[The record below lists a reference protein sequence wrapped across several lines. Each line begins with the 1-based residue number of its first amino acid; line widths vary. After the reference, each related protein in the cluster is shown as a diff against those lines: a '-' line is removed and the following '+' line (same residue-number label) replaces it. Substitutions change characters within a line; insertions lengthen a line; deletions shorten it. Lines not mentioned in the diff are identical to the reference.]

1 MSWIA
6 QIDEDAATGQAA
18 KLYETCRQRAG
29 YVANIIKV
37 MSRDARTAG
46 QSMAFYVA
54 LMKSP
59 NALDAARR
67 EMLAAVVS
75 NVNDCYY

>member
-1 MSWIA
+1 MSWIT
-6 QIDEDAATGQAA
+6 QIGEDEASGRLAR
-18 KLYETCRQRAG
+18 LYENARKRAG
-29 YVANIIKV
+29 YVAGIIKV
-37 MSRDARTAG
+37 MSRDARSAE

-67 EMLAAVVS
+67 EMLATVVS